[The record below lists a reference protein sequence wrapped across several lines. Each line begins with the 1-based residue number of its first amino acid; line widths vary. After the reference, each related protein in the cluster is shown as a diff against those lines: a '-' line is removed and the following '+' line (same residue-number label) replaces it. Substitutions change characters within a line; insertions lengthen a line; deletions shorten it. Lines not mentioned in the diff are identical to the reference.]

1 MLAGLRGRGAIAHTL
16 REMRALLCTL
26 SVLSLVAHA
35 AETPWQQKE
44 DNWVDDRW
52 SQTDLGGWLAST
64 LPLPGGVV
72 KKGLSIRVGEGA
84 AVGYDT
90 AACNWR
96 AGWTGG
102 FLQFGPARYGLMH
115 APKPAGPLQFTAA
128 QGWTGGEVRWGAMH
142 TNGPRVVLSYQ
153 VGDARVLESP
163 WFAEG
168 VFTRAFTVAPHTA
181 ELRVG
186 IAAKAGAVSGSAKG
200 ASFVVENGDASLV
213 FPASSEA
220 RSLTVSL
227 DAKGALSLAESA
239 ALSTQPGAPRWQPLT
254 TRGTIGAGAEAYVV
268 DTLTVPYDNPWKA
281 LFFLSGVDFL
291 TNGDAVVCSI
301 HGDVWLVSGIDDK
314 LATLTWR
321 RFATGLF
328 QPLGLRVVGGKILVL
343 GRDQITCLRDENG
356 DGEADTYENFCNL
369 IDTSSGG
376 HDYATS
382 LEADNA
388 GRLYFV
394 DPKGA
399 HRIAADGSKLD
410 TLATGW
416 RNPNGMSV
424 NADAS
429 IITATPQEGNWTPS
443 SAIFE
448 VKRGGYYGYGGPQ
461 ITPARPLGYDA
472 PLCWIPHS
480 VDNSSGSQLWT
491 PQGWGPLGGHML
503 HLSFGLCRSYL
514 VLRERVGDVA
524 QGGVVPLTPRFL
536 SGAMR
541 GTFRKQDGQLYVV
554 GTRGWQTSGVRDG
567 CLQRVRYTGKKLA
580 LPVALHA
587 RAGGLLVEFSEP
599 LDRATAEDVGSYAIE
614 RWNYRYAA
622 SYGSKDWSVA
632 DPAKQA
638 HDEVELKS
646 AKLQPDGRS
655 VFLSIP
661 TIAPV
666 MQMALKFSLNTAD
679 GAAFTGDVYHTIN
692 VLGK

>member
-1 MLAGLRGRGAIAHTL
+1 
-16 REMRALLCTL
+16 MRTLLCTL
-26 SVLSLVAHA
+26 SVLSLIAHA

-52 SQTDLGGWLAST
+52 SQTDVGGWLAST
-64 LPLPGGVV
+64 LPLPGGTV
-72 KKGLSIRVGEGA
+72 KKGLSIRVGANA

-115 APKPAGPLQFTAA
+115 APKPAGPVQFTAA

-142 TNGPRVVLSYQ
+142 TNGPRVVLSYT
-153 VGDARVLESP
+153 VGGTRVLESP
-163 WFAEG
+163 WFADG
-168 VFTRAFTVAPHTA
+168 VFTRAFTFAPHAT

-186 IAAKAGAVSGSAKG
+186 IAAKAGATSGSANG
-200 ASFVVENGDASLV
+200 ASLVVENGDAALV
-213 FPASSEA
+213 LLASSEA

-227 DAKGALSLAESA
+227 DAKGALSLADSA
-239 ALSTQPGAPRWQPLT
+239 ALSTAPGAPRWQPLIT
-254 TRGTIGAGAEAYVV
+254 HGTVGAGAEAYVV

-291 TNGDAVVCSI
+291 ANGDAVVCSI

-314 LATLTWR
+314 LTSLTWR

-328 QPLGLRVVGGKILVL
+328 QPLGLRVVGAKILVL
-343 GRDQITCLRDENG
+343 GRDQITALRDENG
-356 DGEADTYENFCNL
+356 DGEADTYENFSNL

-382 LEADNA
+382 LEADAA
-388 GRLYFV
+388 GRLYFI
-394 DPKGA
+394 DPKGV

-448 VKRGGYYGYGGPQ
+448 VKPGGYYGYGGPQ

-514 VLRERVGDVA
+514 VIREKVGDVA

-541 GTFRKQDGQLYVV
+541 GTFRQQDGQLYVV
-554 GTRGWQTSGVRDG
+554 GTRGWQTSGVKDG

-587 RAGGLLVEFSEP
+587 RANGLLVEFSEP

-655 VFLSIP
+655 VFLEIP

-666 MQMALKFSLNTAD
+666 MQMALKYSLNTAG